1 MVNLSQDISRYK
13 AVILPTVFV
22 LTREQREKLKQYVK
36 QGGTLLATFLTG
48 VKNEDNVGYTDT
60 LPAGMTD
67 VFGVSVE
74 EVEPV
79 FDANRTNLQMK
90 IDGEQTGCQDSIWSE
105 LLVKTE
111 GAEKAELIGQYVEDY
126 KEGSAVISRNLY
138 GNGWAYYM
146 GTDLEEE
153 VLIQLLD
160 KIVKE
165 TGIHKNP
172 VNSHFKDN
180 VETVTRILDGM
191 RYTFLFNFAGKP
203 VEISLPEG
211 GKRKDFL
218 TGEGQKQIVFIEKN
232 GFKVL
237 EEVLV

>member
-1 MVNLSQDISRYK
+1 M
-13 AVILPTVFV
+13 
-22 LTREQREKLKQYVK
+22 
-36 QGGTLLATFLTG
+36 
-48 VKNEDNVGYTDT
+48 
-60 LPAGMTD
+60 
-67 VFGVSVE
+67 
-74 EVEPV
+74 
-79 FDANRTNLQMK
+79 
-90 IDGEQTGCQDSIWSE
+90 
-105 LLVKTE
+105 
-111 GAEKAELIGQYVEDY
+111 
-126 KEGSAVISRNLY
+126 
-138 GNGWAYYM
+138 
-146 GTDLEEE
+146 EEE

-165 TGIHKNP
+165 TGIHKNQ

-203 VEISLPEG
+203 VEISLQEG

-218 TGEGQKQIVFIEKN
+218 TGEEQKQIVFIEKN